1 MIEGSR
7 EVIDLKFGF
16 GDPAFLHHQLDTADK
31 LGKSREQNVARLLW
45 DINASHFFFTVG
57 FVFLVSGVNLESG
70 DAQEIGI
77 TYEMMQ
83 VCEGSL
89 CFKSCLQVVKKM
101 KVFENFFFFFFGPN
115 PFNFYEN
122 SEGLIKGR

>member
-1 MIEGSR
+1 M
-7 EVIDLKFGF
+7 
-16 GDPAFLHHQLDTADK
+16 
-31 LGKSREQNVARLLW
+31 
-45 DINASHFFFTVG
+45 
-57 FVFLVSGVNLESG
+57 SGVNLESG

-101 KVFENFFFFFFGPN
+101 KVFENSFFLFFRPQPLQLLRKFGRID
-115 PFNFYEN
+115 E
-122 SEGLIKGR
+122 R

>member
-1 MIEGSR
+1 MGHKR
-7 EVIDLKFGF
+7 E
-16 GDPAFLHHQLDTADK
+16 
-31 LGKSREQNVARLLW
+31 S
-45 DINASHFFFTVG
+45 FFFTVG

-101 KVFENFFFFFFGPN
+101 KVFENYFFLFFFGPN

-122 SEGLIKGR
+122 SEGLMKGK

>member
-1 MIEGSR
+1 MGHKR
-7 EVIDLKFGF
+7 E
-16 GDPAFLHHQLDTADK
+16 
-31 LGKSREQNVARLLW
+31 S
-45 DINASHFFFTVG
+45 FFFTVG

-101 KVFENFFFFFFGPN
+101 KVFENFFFLFFRPQPLQRLRKFGRID
-115 PFNFYEN
+115 E
-122 SEGLIKGR
+122 R

>member
-1 MIEGSR
+1 MGHKR
-7 EVIDLKFGF
+7 ESF
-16 GDPAFLHHQLDTADK
+16 
-31 LGKSREQNVARLLW
+31 
-45 DINASHFFFTVG
+45 FFFTVG

-101 KVFENFFFFFFGPN
+101 KVFENSFFLFFRPQPLQLLRKF
-115 PFNFYEN
+115 ERID
-122 SEGLIKGR
+122 ER